1 MRDRARD
8 DLDRASLD
16 AYLRFRSGQRAEGS
30 CKVQDT
36 QRRRAPCA
44 VQIEAHWMKG
54 DVWHP
59 VRRQELCLSNLS
71 CKSSALLRFAES
83 RAGAGHRQGFPH
95 FGQVRSASWIADRYI
110 NGESRHVNLGAV
122 QTTHE
127 RKQVRRSVIAVGD
140 KRTSLVVCKGE
151 LS

>member
-1 MRDRARD
+1 MREKP
-8 DLDRASLD
+8 LL
-16 AYLRFRSGQRAEGS
+16 
-30 CKVQDT
+30 
-36 QRRRAPCA
+36 
-44 VQIEAHWMKG
+44 QIECAFAF
-54 DVWHP
+54 
-59 VRRQELCLSNLS
+59 RREQGRRWATPGLS
-71 CKSSALLRFAES
+71 
-83 RAGAGHRQGFPH
+83 H

-127 RKQVRRSVIAVGD
+127 HKQVRRSVSAVGD